1 MEDNCIYQ
9 VEVRGQITASD
20 LSAFGPP
27 GLSVVCAEDLS
38 TLTFQTDQSGL
49 IGFIRHL
56 HGYGFTL
63 LSMHAHFN
71 EIENNLMNRS
81 TS

>member
-1 MEDNCIYQ
+1 MEDICLYR
-9 VEVRGQITASD
+9 VEIRGQITGSD
-20 LSAFGPP
+20 LNAFGPP
-27 GLSVVCAEDLS
+27 GLSVECAQDLT

-63 LSMHAHFN
+63 LSIHAQFS
-71 EIENNLMNRS
+71 EIENNRMDRS
-81 TS
+81 TL

>member
-9 VEVRGQITASD
+9 VEVRGQVSLSD
-20 LSAFGPP
+20 LISFGPP
-27 GLSVVCAEDLS
+27 GLAVECTEDLS

-63 LSMHAHFN
+63 LSIHAHFSK
-71 EIENNLMNRS
+71 IENNLMNRS
-81 TS
+81 T